1 MTDEM
6 LAAMLDETPTR
17 TGCRG
22 TNVRGGPCEAPE
34 SLVVNGWCGAHR
46 AGGAE
51 AMRERAVLGG
61 AAKAMRDAG
70 EAFTPDQLPP
80 LQDLESAKAALDAV
94 RVAVLCRRI
103 SANEGNAASKAV
115 SEWVKTETAAITARL
130 VNELRAELDNRAK
143 EIADLRKQ
151 LARAAG
157 RAR

>member
-6 LAAMLDETPTR
+6 LAAMLDETPTH
-17 TGCRG
+17 TGCRASN
-22 TNVRGGPCEAPE
+22 TRGEPCAAPE
-34 SLVVNGWCGAHR
+34 QLVENGYCAAHR
-46 AGGAE
+46 PGGAE
-51 AMRERAVLGG
+51 EMRARGVLGG
-61 AAKAMRDAG
+61 AAKALRDAG